1 MYCYYIWCSYY
12 CYCLFFSI
20 FNIINNA
27 FIIDIIIIIIGITIY
42 LIIFAIIFF
51 INIRVVMMRMIIM
64 IRIII
69 LIMIYIHILAFSYG
83 YFITHLTGN
92 FYIVVKYIIFTS
104 LIMQLKGTHKLILC
118 FCIISRMACPVITGQ
133 KDLRHKLTHWA
144 VLLLLLKL
152 SARPTYTK
160 VLPLRQDFGH
170 SERWRDGAA
179 VC

>member
-1 MYCYYIWCSYY
+1 
-12 CYCLFFSI
+12 
-20 FNIINNA
+20 
-27 FIIDIIIIIIGITIY
+27 
-42 LIIFAIIFF
+42 
-51 INIRVVMMRMIIM
+51 
-64 IRIII
+64 
-69 LIMIYIHILAFSYG
+69 MIYIHILAFFYG

-92 FYIVVKYIIFTS
+92 FYILVKYIIFTS